1 MLDNEDL
8 HKVHLLESLLTIPSY
23 QVNTTSVMLPSAMAS
38 GLVQPTPY
46 IVSLTTDTVH
56 RHIVTYH
63 LPAMLHKLGFS
74 KHFLDGCPNIR
85 HTKHF

>member
-1 MLDNEDL
+1 
-8 HKVHLLESLLTIPSY
+8 
-23 QVNTTSVMLPSAMAS
+23 MLPSAMAS

-85 HTKHF
+85 HTKHFWLIDHSPALALA